1 MMPPKRLLWR
11 VGGAMVVG
19 IVLVVAIGVG
29 AIRMVTEVDP
39 WPVLREMSLAWL
51 LAAVL
56 AFVLGNV
63 LVGHRFLAM
72 LHEDTPAHR
81 EPWRVGSLF
90 FGASV
95 FSLILPG
102 PVGELAACAA
112 LKKRYGIGF
121 SHGLAT
127 AVHARLVG
135 LASAA
140 LMALSVLPFV
150 EVSSG
155 LGEVLLVGAAMI
167 CAAGLGVGLLTVMPG
182 WLQWVSATV
191 ERSPLSRVLGSA
203 MVLIRALADVGRSPL
218 RTWLKVFAWSVLI
231 QGVQLAT
238 LFMVALALGLVPEPP
253 GLLLAQG
260 TGSLGI
266 LVGIVLPGGL
276 GTYEVA
282 VISSFAGP
290 GGLSLAS
297 AGVLAVGIRI
307 VHLLG
312 LGSAGIM
319 FALWAKVLTAGE
331 VLSDVESAQVTR

>member
-1 MMPPKRLLWR
+1 MKETKGLLWR
-11 VGGAMVVG
+11 VSGAVVVG
-19 IVLVVAIGVG
+19 IILLLAVGVG

-39 WPVLREMSLAWL
+39 WPVLQAMNVGWL
-51 LAAVL
+51 MAAVMG
-56 AFVLGNV
+56 FVLGNI

-72 LHEDTPAHR
+72 LSEDTPAHR

-95 FSLILPG
+95 FSLMLPG

-112 LKKRYGIGF
+112 LKKRYGIAF
-121 SHGLAT
+121 SRGLAT

-140 LMALSVLPFV
+140 MMAISVLPFV
-150 EVSSG
+150 EVSSS
-155 LGEVLLVGAAMI
+155 LGEVLRIGAAMV
-167 CAAGLGVGLLTVMPG
+167 CVAGLGVGLLTIMPS
-182 WLQWVSATV
+182 WMQWVSNAV
-191 ERSPLSRVLGSA
+191 ERSPLARFLGSA
-203 MVLIRALADVGRSPL
+203 MILVRALSETGRAPL
-218 RTWLKVFAWSVLI
+218 KTWLKVLAWSVVI
-231 QGVQLAT
+231 QGVQLLT
-238 LFMVALALGLVPEPP
+238 ILMVGVALGLAPTFP

-266 LVGIVLPGGL
+266 LVGVILPGGL

-282 VISSFAGP
+282 IISSFAGP
-290 GGLSLAS
+290 GGLTLAS

-319 FALWAKVLTAGE
+319 FAFWAKVLTAGE
-331 VLSDVESAQVTR
+331 VMADVENAQVKH